1 MQCNHAERKCFFHR
15 SPKAMSIDKT
25 MKNNS
30 ERSNQFSLFSNT
42 LNILQ
47 DRKFLMTSRMTMTVY
62 EVGQLK
68 HRTVT

>member
-1 MQCNHAERKCFFHR
+1 MQCDHAERKCFFHR

-42 LNILQ
+42 LNIY
-47 DRKFLMTSRMTMTVY
+47 KTGNS
-62 EVGQLK
+62 
-68 HRTVT
+68 